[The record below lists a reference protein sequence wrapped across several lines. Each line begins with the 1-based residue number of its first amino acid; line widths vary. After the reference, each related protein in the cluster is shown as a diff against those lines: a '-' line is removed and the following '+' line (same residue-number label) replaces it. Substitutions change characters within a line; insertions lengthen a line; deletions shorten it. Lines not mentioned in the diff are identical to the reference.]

1 MKTHLTLIKRAIQ
14 EIDAGSFSKNL
25 LNQASINMVEQAR
38 TLLWNVINQNR
49 FEINFNTR
57 MLIKISTPRKNL
69 NPNSF
74 FKMIVVED
82 AEYGDILGWFIT
94 YDKEDAPTRARIA
107 MNEAKENG
115 AFDEQ
120 NLTPYMEK
128 QGFYPVNDVYR
139 MDDIG
144 F

>member
-1 MKTHLTLIKRAIQ
+1 MKSYLTLIKRAIQ

-38 TLLWNVINQNR
+38 ALLWNVINQNR

-57 MLIKISTPRKNL
+57 MLIKISTPRENL

-82 AEYGDILGWFIT
+82 AEYGETLGWFIT
-94 YDKEDAPTRARIA
+94 YDKENAPTRARIA

-120 NLTPYMEK
+120 NFAPYMKK